1 MAASVGEPVVVSSAA
16 PTTSPLTV
24 SASPSPETTS
34 EITTAP
40 GGNPTV
46 LYGVISP
53 LETAPLTTVPLLDS
67 KPATLPPPQQLL
79 QLLQPLL
86 TTGADEYSIGAE

>member
-1 MAASVGEPVVVSSAA
+1 
-16 PTTSPLTV
+16 
-24 SASPSPETTS
+24 
-34 EITTAP
+34 
-40 GGNPTV
+40 V